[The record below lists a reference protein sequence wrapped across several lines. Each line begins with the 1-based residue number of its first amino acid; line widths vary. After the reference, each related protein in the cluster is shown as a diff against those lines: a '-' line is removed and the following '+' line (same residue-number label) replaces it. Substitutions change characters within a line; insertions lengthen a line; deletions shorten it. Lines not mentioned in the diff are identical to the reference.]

1 MLTTRPYI
9 RTVSEVQVGW
19 YVFVSVS
26 FLFRRTKRTERG
38 FLLDRLS
45 EYAPTYFDLSTFPD
59 GEMKRA
65 LERAKNKGKAVPD
78 GKKKVKAQQLDGSDN
93 ITKVRKKAKHGT

>member
-1 MLTTRPYI
+1 M
-9 RTVSEVQVGW
+9 SEVQVGW
-19 YVFVSVS
+19 YVFI
-26 FLFRRTKRTERG
+26 FFIDFKKTEWFRY
-38 FLLDRLS
+38 RLS
-45 EYAPTYFDLSTFPD
+45 EFAPTYFDLSTFPD

-65 LERAKNKGKAVPD
+65 LERAKNKGKALPD

>member
-1 MLTTRPYI
+1 M
-9 RTVSEVQVGW
+9 VCC
-19 YVFVSVS
+19 FVSVS

-65 LERAKNKGKAVPD
+65 LERAKNKGKALLE
-78 GKKKVKAQQLDGSDN
+78 GGNRKLLDGSDN
-93 ITKVRKKAKHGT
+93 KARKKAKHGT

>member
-1 MLTTRPYI
+1 M
-9 RTVSEVQVGW
+9 SEVQVGW
-19 YVFVSVS
+19 YVVL
-26 FLFRRTKRTERG
+26 FLFLFCFVVQSELSG

-65 LERAKNKGKAVPD
+65 LERAKNKGKALLE
-78 GKKKVKAQQLDGSDN
+78 GGNRKLLDGSDN
-93 ITKVRKKAKHGT
+93 KARKKAKHGT